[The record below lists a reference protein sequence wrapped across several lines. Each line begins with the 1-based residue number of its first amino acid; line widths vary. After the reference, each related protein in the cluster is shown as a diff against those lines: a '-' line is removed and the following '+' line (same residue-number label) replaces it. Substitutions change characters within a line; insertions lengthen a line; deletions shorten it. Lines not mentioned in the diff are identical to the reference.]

1 MTKKQKTPF
10 WENTPLDQMSQEEW
24 ESLCDG
30 CGRCC
35 LQKLEDEDSGEVVYT
50 HLVCHI
56 YDMEKNCCSD
66 YPNRHKRVPRCVK
79 LTPQLIGEF
88 HWLPSTCTYRILSE
102 GGGLPLWHPLINSD
116 PKAMQLAGIFISGKV
131 LPEQIVA
138 EDEWEEHVIHWV
150 N

>member
-1 MTKKQKTPF
+1 VTKKIQDRF
-10 WENTPLDQMSQEEW
+10 WENIPLDQMSQSQW

-35 LQKLEDEDSGEVVYT
+35 LQKLEDESNGEVFYT
-50 HLVCHI
+50 QLVCHI

-66 YPNRHKRVPRCVK
+66 YPNRHQRVPQCVK
-79 LTPQLIGEF
+79 LTPELISEF
-88 HWLPSTCTYRILSE
+88 HWLPSTCTYRVLSE
-102 GGGLPLWHPLINSD
+102 GKPMPQWHPLISD
-116 PKAMQLAGIFISGKV
+116 DPQDIAKAGISITGKV

-138 EDEWEEHVIHWV
+138 EDEWEEHIIHWV